1 MSDKHS
7 MSGGEAMIRAA
18 QANGISCIFGI
29 PGAQIY
35 PMFDAMYRLG
45 IETIVTKHEQGAAYM
60 AFGYAKA
67 TGKPSA
73 FAVVPGPG
81 VLNTTAA
88 LCTAMGANA
97 PVLCLTG
104 QVPSSYLGQGRGHL
118 HELKDQA
125 GTLRTII
132 KDAYHISEPAQTSS
146 TINEAFKTLL
156 GNRPG
161 PVSVEMCWDTMAQ
174 VYNDITILPGNEF
187 IDQPPLDDDQ
197 ITLAAK
203 ALAKANNP
211 MIMCG
216 AGAQH
221 ASEEVLALAELLQAP
236 VTAFRSG
243 RGVVSED
250 HALGVSSV
258 AARALFDEV
267 DVLVGIGSRLEM
279 IYMRWN
285 SMQLYEKSPQ
295 GGPTLIRIDIDEK
308 EMERLVPDIP
318 VVGDAATACT
328 ALYNVLLNK
337 VKPNPDRAS
346 LIAAAKVK
354 TRHVIDKIQPQM
366 AYLDVIREVLPR
378 DGFLVPEVSQMGFT
392 SYYGIPIYEPRTYVT
407 EGFQGTLGYGFQT
420 ALGVKV
426 ACPDK
431 AVIAVTGD
439 GGLMFGIQEL
449 ATAVSH
455 NIGVIT
461 LVFNNQGFANIR
473 RDQTNAY
480 AGRLIGADFDN
491 PDFVKLAESFG
502 ARGYLCDSPQ
512 TLRPILEKALL
523 EDKPALIEIKQTRG
537 SEVSPW
543 EFIMLKENPFTQ

>member
-1 MSDKHS
+1 
-7 MSGGEAMIRAA
+7 
-18 QANGISCIFGI
+18 
-29 PGAQIY
+29 
-35 PMFDAMYRLG
+35 
-45 IETIVTKHEQGAAYM
+45 
-60 AFGYAKA
+60 
-67 TGKPSA
+67 
-73 FAVVPGPG
+73 
-81 VLNTTAA
+81 
-88 LCTAMGANA
+88 
-97 PVLCLTG
+97 
-104 QVPSSYLGQGRGHL
+104 
-118 HELKDQA
+118 
-125 GTLRTII
+125 
-132 KDAYHISEPAQTSS
+132 
-146 TINEAFKTLL
+146 
-156 GNRPG
+156 
-161 PVSVEMCWDTMAQ
+161 
-174 VYNDITILPGNEF
+174 
-187 IDQPPLDDDQ
+187 
-197 ITLAAK
+197 
-203 ALAKANNP
+203 
-211 MIMCG
+211 
-216 AGAQH
+216 
-221 ASEEVLALAELLQAP
+221 
-236 VTAFRSG
+236 
-243 RGVVSED
+243 
-250 HALGVSSV
+250 
-258 AARALFDEV
+258 
-267 DVLVGIGSRLEM
+267 
-279 IYMRWN
+279 MRWN

-328 ALYNVLLNK
+328 ALYNALLNK